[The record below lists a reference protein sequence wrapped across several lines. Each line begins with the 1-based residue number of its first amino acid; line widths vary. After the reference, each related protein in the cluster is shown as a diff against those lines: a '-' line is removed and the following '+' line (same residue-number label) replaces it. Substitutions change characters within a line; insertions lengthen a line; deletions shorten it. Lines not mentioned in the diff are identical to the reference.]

1 MTAETSTFGID
12 TVKIRLQI
20 QGQVID
26 EFLKKVKYK
35 GMFHAFWKITRE
47 EGFLALYSG
56 LKPALLRQGMYGGL
70 NIGLY
75 HGFKR
80 MMSADVH
87 QETLGR
93 NILAGAMAGSISSS
107 ICTPTDVLKVRLQAH
122 TIASTKER
130 MFAAFGDIY
139 RTEGLGGLFRGI
151 VPTAT
156 RATIVTS
163 VELPGYDFAKRC
175 ILDSELLCDN
185 ELTYF
190 ISSGFAGICAALA
203 STPVD
208 TIKTRM
214 MNQVTVCSETGEIA
228 KLYKGTWDCFIR
240 TWRTEGPFAL
250 YKGLVPTCCRMIPW
264 NIVFFISLE
273 EYKKIARLYRDDV
286 S

>member
-1 MTAETSTFGID
+1 MTAETATFGVD

-26 EFLKKVKYK
+26 ESLRKLKYR
-35 GMFHAFWKITRE
+35 GTLHAFWKITRE

-56 LKPALLRQGMYGGL
+56 LKPALFRQGVYGGL

-75 HGFKR
+75 HAFKHTL
-80 MMSADVH
+80 SGDAKD
-87 QETLGR
+87 ETLGR
-93 NILAGAMAGSISSS
+93 NLLAGAMAGSLSSTL
-107 ICTPTDVLKVRLQAH
+107 CTPTDVLKVRLQAH
-122 TIASTKER
+122 TITSTKER

-139 RTEGLGGLFRGI
+139 RTEGLRGLYRGV

-175 ILDSELLCDN
+175 ILDYDLLCDN
-185 ELTYF
+185 EITYF
-190 ISSGFAGICAALA
+190 ISSAFAGICAALA

-228 KLYKGTWDCFIR
+228 KLYKGSMDCFVR
-240 TWRTEGPFAL
+240 TWKTEGPLAL

-273 EYKKIARLYRDDV
+273 EYKKIAGLYRDV
-286 S
+286 P